1 MSLIAGIKTRKE
13 TRPVCFLCKS
23 KKPRSAKDIIRKRL
37 ILFWKRWGN
46 KINRL
51 STEDLCNH
59 ENRILASLVRSAYTS
74 MTRQVKCA
82 LNAQR
87 KAEYKREAL
96 ANALFCQRK
105 KEEREEH
112 IRDGAKTCKGLKI
125 HL

>member
-1 MSLIAGIKTRKE
+1 MNLIAGIKTRKE

-23 KKPRSAKDIIRKRL
+23 KKPRSAKDVIRKRL

-82 LNAQR
+82 LTAKR

-96 ANALFCQRK
+96 ANGIVLPK
-105 KEEREEH
+105 KKR
-112 IRDGAKTCKGLKI
+112 RRRRRY
-125 HL
+125 